1 MFYKI
6 NSYCFFITILFISN
20 NLLGQTIS
28 NSGNT
33 IQDFVPKEWKIYEQV
48 EGDLNKDKKADVV
61 LIIENTNPD
70 NIFQNESLGSSI
82 INTNPR
88 YLLVL
93 FKTEKGYELK
103 ELNKT
108 FIPTEGDMESTC
120 LADPMMDGGIGIKN
134 GSIVLAL
141 NYWMSC
147 GSWYTGTNTYTFRF
161 QKNEFELI
169 GFDSQDFHRASG
181 EMTQTSINFSTK
193 KMSHTTGGNMFGED
207 GDGNEIKSEEKV
219 EWKSFK
225 IDKLKN
231 LKDLKTP
238 LEWEFMGNSI

>member
-1 MFYKI
+1 MKNLTFLLLLSI
-6 NSYCFFITILFISN
+6 NSIVFSQEIPT
-20 NLLGQTIS
+20 
-28 NSGNT
+28 SGKYLN
-33 IQDFVPKEWKIYEQV
+33 DFVPKNWRIIEQA
-48 EGDLNKDKKADVV
+48 EGDLNKDKKSDIV
-61 LIIENTNPD
+61 LIIEDTNPD
-70 NIFQNESLGSSI
+70 NIFQNENLGSSI
-82 INTNPR
+82 ININPR

-108 FIPTEGDMESTC
+108 FLPTEGDLESTC
-120 LADPMMDGGIGIKN
+120 LADPLMDGGIDFKN
-134 GSIVLAL
+134 GCIVLAL

-147 GSWYTGTNTYTFRF
+147 GSWYTGTNTYTFRY

-169 GFDSQDFHRASG
+169 GFDSLDFHRASG
-181 EMTQTSINFSTK
+181 EMTETSINFSTK

-231 LKDLKTP
+231 LKELKTP
-238 LEWEFMGNSI
+238 LEWEFMGVSI

>member
-1 MFYKI
+1 MKNLTFLLFFSFYSI
-6 NSYCFFITILFISN
+6 IFSQEIPT
-20 NLLGQTIS
+20 
-28 NSGNT
+28 SGKD
-33 IQDFVPKEWKIYEQV
+33 IKKFVPKNWRIIEQA
-48 EGDLNKDKKADVV
+48 EGDLNKDKKSDIV
-61 LIIENTNPD
+61 LIIEDTNPD
-70 NIFQNESLGSSI
+70 NVFQNENLGSSV
-82 INTNPR
+82 ININPR

-120 LADPMMDGGIGIKN
+120 LADPIMDGGIEIKN
-134 GSIVLAL
+134 GCIVLAL

-147 GSWYTGTNTYTFRF
+147 GSWYTSTNTYTFRF

-169 GFDSQDFHRASG
+169 GFDSQDLHRASG
-181 EMTQTSINFSTK
+181 EMNSTSINFSTK
-193 KMSHTTGGNMFGED
+193 KMSITSGGNMFGED
-207 GDGNEIKSEEKV
+207 NDGNEIKSEEKV

-231 LKDLKTP
+231 LKDLQTP
-238 LEWEFMGNSI
+238 LEWEFMETFI